1 MLATQRKALI
11 MERLTQAGALKI
23 SHLAGE
29 MLVSEV
35 TIRRDIEEL
44 AEQGLLSKVHG
55 GVTLN
60 SMSLVNEPPF
70 ATNSKKELQAKVA
83 IAQEAFKLVRPGMA
97 IALMGGSTV
106 YELAKRVKD
115 INNITVVTNSVPV
128 SNLFAHTPKPE
139 QTVVIT
145 GGTRTPTDSLV
156 GTIASETFARFNLDY
171 IFIGTHGIDEQ
182 LGFSSPNLI
191 EGETNRSVMS
201 QSGKKVVLA
210 DHTKWG
216 VKAFSGFGK
225 LSSADILITT
235 NGLSDEAYRKLSAKI
250 IQVIRV

>member
-1 MLATQRKALI
+1 MGELAQV
-11 MERLTQAGALKI
+11 GALKI
-23 SHLAGE
+23 TDLAE
-29 MLVSEV
+29 SLQVSEV
-35 TIRRDIEEL
+35 TIRRDIDVM

-70 ATNSKKELQAKVA
+70 SANSKKELQAKVA
-83 IAQEAFKLVRPGMA
+83 IAQKAFKLIRPGMA

-106 YELAKRVKD
+106 YELAKRIKE

-128 SNLFAHTPKPE
+128 SNLFAQQPKPQ

-145 GGTRTPTDSLV
+145 GGVRTPTDSLV
-156 GTIASETFARFNLDY
+156 GSIASETFARFNLDL
-171 IFIGTHGIDEQ
+171 IFMGTHGIDEQ

-191 EGETNRSVMS
+191 EGETNRSVMN
-201 QSGKKVVLA
+201 QSGKKVILA

-235 NGLSDEAYRKLSAKI
+235 SGLSDEAHKKLSAKI
-250 IQVIRV
+250 GQVIKV